1 MKGDLPQGGIKI
13 EKNEIKRVAVLGA
26 GYMGSAITFPLSDSG
41 HSVNLWGTW
50 LDDDIIASC
59 RKGSHP
65 KLGTPLPDGVKTYL
79 SGDLADAVA
88 DVQCVFV
95 GVSSEG
101 FIPVFRKLLETWRDV
116 CPVLCLTKGFVE
128 DRGRVKRISEWAEE
142 VWSSRFDGERFEWI
156 SIGGPVKALE
166 LSRMIPSA
174 SIYGLRGDSTRIIAR
189 SVSTPYYRVFPYG
202 DVAGVEIS
210 SAFKNAYSIG
220 LGICD
225 GIYKRRNEE
234 EYHNICGFVFNVAIG
249 EMAEIV
255 ERAGGD
261 SGAVYGLAG
270 VGDLYVTGR
279 SGRNRRFGELI
290 GTGSTPKDS
299 FEKMM
304 GEGELAEGYDAIA
317 KGVQWYEEEQKG
329 RLDDLPL
336 LKTLHRIVIYGKS
349 PEEEIYSFIE
359 GCGC

>member
-1 MKGDLPQGGIKI
+1 M
-13 EKNEIKRVAVLGA
+13 VAVLGA
-26 GYMGSAITFPLSDSG
+26 GYMGSAITFPLFDSG

-50 LDDDIIASC
+50 LDDDIIDSC
-59 RKGSHP
+59 RKGPHP
-65 KLGTPLPDGVKTYL
+65 KIKIPLREGVNTFF
-79 SGDLADAVA
+79 SGDLADAVVDA
-88 DVQCVFV
+88 QCVFV
-95 GVSSEG
+95 AVSSEG
-101 FIPVFRKLLETWRDV
+101 FIPVFRKFLEARRDV

-128 DRGRVKRISEWAEE
+128 ERGRVRRISKWAEE
-142 VWSSRFDGERFEWI
+142 VWSSRFEGERFEWI
-156 SIGGPVKALE
+156 SIGGPVKASE

-174 SIYGLRGDSTRIIAR
+174 SIYGVSSDSSRELAGA
-189 SVSTPYYRVFPYG
+189 VSTPYYRVFPYG
-202 DVAGVEIS
+202 DVAGVELS
-210 SAFKNAYSIG
+210 SAFKNAYAIG

-234 EYHNICGFVFNVAIG
+234 DYHNICGIIFNQAIG
-249 EMAEIV
+249 EIAEIV

-261 SGAVYGLAG
+261 SGAVYSLAG

-290 GTGSTPKDS
+290 GAGSTPKDS
-299 FEKMM
+299 YEKMM
-304 GEGELAEGYDAIA
+304 GEGELAEGYDAVA
-317 KGVQWYEEEQKG
+317 KGVHWYEEELKG

-336 LKTLHRIVIYGKS
+336 LKTLYRIVIRGKS